1 MAFDRFKK
9 LNIKPVGTGTDEKT
23 TEIVAIAESQVLKKE
38 DTFLNNINL
47 NTKKIKMDFNFL
59 DEFID
64 NEHLNIK
71 AEIENLAYQCVEI
84 NLKEKITTGKILN
97 EIFELTKYSKSN
109 NLMCFKEI
117 LDVLGI
123 NYKTAQRRRNLAIL
137 FEKVNN
143 ENNKAMIPALSQK
156 RVVVAFKLLNED
168 ENFFEDNTFAS
179 LEEMNEYLDMQEN
192 ELSDKKEK
200 VLKLDK
206 ANFNTYFN
214 HIENRWEELDDE
226 TKDKINTYL
235 RKNEKLVSTKEEVI
249 EVNEE

>member
-235 RKNEKLVSTKEEVI
+235 RKIEKLVSTKEEVI
-249 EVNEE
+249 EVSAE

>member
-143 ENNKAMIPALSQK
+143 EK
-156 RVVVAFKLLNED
+156 RKYATFK
-168 ENFFEDNTFAS
+168 
-179 LEEMNEYLDMQEN
+179 
-192 ELSDKKEK
+192 
-200 VLKLDK
+200 
-206 ANFNTYFN
+206 
-214 HIENRWEELDDE
+214 
-226 TKDKINTYL
+226 
-235 RKNEKLVSTKEEVI
+235 
-249 EVNEE
+249 

>member
-214 HIENRWEELDDE
+214 HIDNRWEELDDE

-235 RKNEKLVSTKEEVI
+235 RKIEKLVSTKEEVI
-249 EVNEE
+249 EVSAE

>member
-1 MAFDRFKK
+1 
-9 LNIKPVGTGTDEKT
+9 
-23 TEIVAIAESQVLKKE
+23 
-38 DTFLNNINL
+38 
-47 NTKKIKMDFNFL
+47 MDFNFL

-226 TKDKINTYL
+226 TKDKVNTYL
-235 RKNEKLVSTKEEVI
+235 RKIEKLVSTKEDLFD
-249 EVNEE
+249 VNEE